1 MEWALNMAMGCG
13 IIEPHPP
20 AMEIT
25 RTASYK
31 VWESRERAYLFA
43 RWSYEPA
50 SRALVFVHGLMSS
63 WDAWVP
69 FRLLIEQPEMAGAD
83 VFYFDYRSLG
93 TTIPRASRR
102 FGEVLKGLLD
112 GTSPALVHESMPS
125 GRPKPSYTTI
135 DIVSH
140 SLGAVVARTAL
151 TELANE
157 IAGEKD
163 VDDPPEWEVDQL
175 LLAPALLGS
184 KLPYLMKYVGTEA
197 LLSAIQF
204 VRNGG
209 FSAVMDLK
217 EGSDLLKRLE
227 NNVKD
232 RIKEFPVAAKAC
244 CLRVARTAHGNDDHV
259 VIQNLYARDDNYE
272 LRDGNHFTI
281 VPNAVEL
288 DSNFILGK
296 A

>member
-1 MEWALNMAMGCG
+1 
-13 IIEPHPP
+13 
-20 AMEIT
+20 MEIT

-43 RWSYEPA
+43 RWSFEPA
-50 SRALVFVHGLMSS
+50 NRAVVFVHGLMSS
-63 WDAWVP
+63 WDVWVP
-69 FRLLIEQPEMAGAD
+69 FRLLVERPEMASAD
-83 VFYFDYRSLG
+83 VFYFDYKSLG

-102 FGEVLKGLLD
+102 FREALEGLLD
-112 GTSPALVHESMPS
+112 GASPAFIHESLPP
-125 GRPKPSYTTI
+125 GRPKPTYATI

-151 TELANE
+151 TELASA
-157 IAGEKD
+157 ISGEKD
-163 VDDPPEWEVDQL
+163 LAQPPAWKVDQL

-184 KLPYLMKYVGTEA
+184 KLPWLMKYVGTEA

-209 FSAVMDLK
+209 VSAVMDLK

-227 NNVKD
+227 NHVKD
-232 RIKEFPVAAKAC
+232 RIKESPVAAKAC
-244 CLRVARTAHGNDDHV
+244 GLRVARTAHGEDDHV
-259 VIQNLYARDDNYE
+259 VIQNQYARDANYK

-281 VPNAVEL
+281 VPKAVAV
-288 DSNFILGK
+288 DSDFIFGR
-296 A
+296 AR